1 MKHFHS
7 EYAFQKY
14 KPHLSWRQRLA
25 RFFKKKQRTI
35 QTPSNSFGYQT
46 NPFRPQKKT
55 GGKKALFLIFLALL
69 AFWVAYLAYI
79 PYFGINKILYFGLNN
94 TGRDEIN
101 SFIYDNFLNKKGW
114 LPSRNYFFI
123 NTEKISRALNQKFA
137 FESVSVIKKFP
148 NELNVDVKE
157 KISTIIYDNGK
168 KYFLLDSGG
177 AATKFLKDVDQREYW
192 QKLATSTADM
202 LLASSSLAF
211 TSTTIE
217 HIPDYRKI
225 TRLFGKYPIVYDRR
239 GLEVEIKQTD
249 ILPSAHI
256 LAIIAWYNTL
266 TEKGINTPKFFVLEN
281 LNSGI
286 AIEAE
291 KDWGILFQ
299 PKNNNEAQISTFN
312 EIIPSIKPR
321 EYIDLRFGEKVYW
334 K

>member
-25 RFFKKKQRTI
+25 RFFKKKQHTI
-35 QTPSNSFGYQT
+35 QTLSNSFGYQT
-46 NPFRPQKKT
+46 NPFRPQKKP
-55 GGKKALFLIFLALL
+55 GKKRVLVLIFLALS
-69 AFWVAYLAYI
+69 AFWIACLAYI
-79 PYFGINKILYFGLNN
+79 PYFGVNKILYFGLNN

-123 NTEKISRALNQKFA
+123 NTEKISRALNEKFA

-177 AATKFLKDVDQREYW
+177 TAIKFLQDVDPREYW
-192 QKLATSTADM
+192 QKLATSTADL

-211 TSTTIE
+211 SSTTIE
-217 HIPDYRKI
+217 HLPDYRKI

-239 GLEVEIKQTD
+239 GLEVEIKQAN
-249 ILPSAHI
+249 ILPPEHI
-256 LAIIAWYNTL
+256 SAIIAWYKTL
-266 TEKGINTPKFFVLEN
+266 TEQGINTPKFFVLDN

-291 KDWGILFQ
+291 KAWGILFQ
-299 PKNNNEAQISTFN
+299 PKNSDAQILILK
-312 EIIPSIKPR
+312 EIFPTIKPR
-321 EYIDLRFGEKVYW
+321 EYIDLRLGEKVYW